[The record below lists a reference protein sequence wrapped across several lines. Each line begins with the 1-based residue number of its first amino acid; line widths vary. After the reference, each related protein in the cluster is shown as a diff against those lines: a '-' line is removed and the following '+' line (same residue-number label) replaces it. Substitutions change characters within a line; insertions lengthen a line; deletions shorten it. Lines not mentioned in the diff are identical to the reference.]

1 MSDEIAILMN
11 WGFYILPIDLFS
23 VPLKNYVREMKQ
35 AFLKIA
41 SWIYGAGVRFRHFL
55 FDAGV
60 LSSTE
65 YDIPIICV
73 GNITVGGTGK
83 TPAVEMLVRHF
94 MRTHT
99 VAVLSRGYGRKTKG
113 YREVELTDSY
123 LNVGDEPLQIK
134 RKFPNV
140 RVIVC
145 EKRTCAIERMCR
157 EYPEINMIIMDDG
170 FQHRY
175 VKPFINIIMVDFGR
189 PIQNDRLLPC
199 GQLRDTMASLHR
211 AHYFLVTKCPD
222 KIPPTVIH
230 EMEDIRLPFQRV
242 YFTRTICNG
251 VHTVFDGVDT
261 PVPSRG
267 AKVIAMSGIGNNEA
281 FATGLKR
288 RYKVVAVLDFEDH
301 HSYRVGDLKRM
312 KHLLDKYPDA
322 VIVMTE
328 KDAVKLFNSTKIPEE
343 IRARLF
349 YDSVEMAFV
358 DNREQDFLSN
368 IENDLRNKHIKNGA
382 YIRGC

>member
-1 MSDEIAILMN
+1 
-11 WGFYILPIDLFS
+11 
-23 VPLKNYVREMKQ
+23 MKQ
-35 AFLKIA
+35 LFLKIA
-41 SWIYGAGVRFRHFL
+41 SWIYGAGIRLRHAL

-94 MRTHT
+94 MKTCT
-99 VAVLSRGYGRKTKG
+99 VAVLSRGYGRRTKG

-123 LNVGDEPLQIK
+123 LDVGDEPLQIK
-134 RKFPNV
+134 RKFPEA

-145 EKRTCAIERMCR
+145 EKRTYAIERMRR
-157 EYPEINMIIMDDG
+157 EHPDIEMIIMDDG

-175 VKPFINIIMVDFGR
+175 VKPYINIIMVDSTR
-189 PIQNDRLLPC
+189 PIEHDHLLPY
-199 GQLRDTMASLHR
+199 GQLRDTPASLRR
-211 AHYFLVTKCPD
+211 AHYFLVTKCSD
-222 KIPPTVIH
+222 
-230 EMEDIRLPFQRV
+230 EMTPIETRIMRKVLVQGPYQRL
-242 YFTRTICNG
+242 YFTRTVSSG
-251 VHTVFDGVDT
+251 AHPVFDGVGAT
-261 PVPSRG
+261 VPTFG
-267 AKVIAMSGIGNNEA
+267 AKVIAMSGIGNNEV

-288 RYKVVAVLDFEDH
+288 HYTVVEVLDFEDH

-312 KHLLDKYPDA
+312 SHLLKKHPDA

-328 KDAVKLFNSTKIPEE
+328 KDAVKLFNSTKIPDDM
-343 IRARLF
+343 RRRLF
-349 YDSVEMAFV
+349 YESVEMSFV
-358 DNREQDFLSN
+358 DNLAGEFLSN
-368 IENDLRNKHIKNGA
+368 IENDLKQRKNGT

>member
-1 MSDEIAILMN
+1 
-11 WGFYILPIDLFS
+11 
-23 VPLKNYVREMKQ
+23 MKQ

-94 MRTHT
+94 QRTLS
-99 VAVLSRGYGRKTKG
+99 VAVLSRGYGRRTRG
-113 YREVELTDSY
+113 YREVATTDSY
-123 LNVGDEPLQIK
+123 VDVGDEPLQIK
-134 RKFPNV
+134 RKFPAV
-140 RVIVC
+140 KVIVC
-145 EKRTCAIERMCR
+145 EKRTYAIERMCR
-157 EYPEINMIIMDDG
+157 EYPEIDMIIMDDG

-175 VKPFINIIMVDFGR
+175 VKSFINIIMVDSTR
-189 PIQNDRLLPC
+189 PIQDDHLVPY
-199 GQLRDTMASLHR
+199 GQLRDTVASLHR

-222 KIPPTVIH
+222 KIPPMDIH
-230 EMEDIRLPFQRV
+230 IMKNTFVQPFQRI
-242 YFTRTICNG
+242 YFTRTISSG
-251 VHTVFDGVDT
+251 VHPVFEGVDT
-261 PVPSRG
+261 PVPVHG

-281 FATGLKR
+281 FAKGLKR

-312 KHLLDKYPDA
+312 KRLLDKHPDA

-343 IRARLF
+343 IRTRLF

-358 DNREQDFLSN
+358 DNQEQDFLSN

>member
-1 MSDEIAILMN
+1 
-11 WGFYILPIDLFS
+11 
-23 VPLKNYVREMKQ
+23 MKQ
-35 AFLKIA
+35 LFLKIA
-41 SWIYGAGVRFRHFL
+41 SWIYGAGIRFRHFL
-55 FDAGV
+55 FDARV

-145 EKRTCAIERMCR
+145 EKRTYAIERMCQ
-157 EYPEINMIIMDDG
+157 EYPDINMIIMDDG

-175 VKPFINIIMVDFGR
+175 VKPFINIIMVDFER

-222 KIPPTVIH
+222 KIPPTAIH

-242 YFTRTICNG
+242 YFTRTICSG
-251 VHTVFDGVDT
+251 VHPVFEDIDT
-261 PVPSRG
+261 TVPSRG
-267 AKVIAMSGIGNNEA
+267 AEVIAMSGIGNNEA
-281 FATGLKR
+281 FATGLQH
-288 RYKVVAVLDFEDH
+288 RYKVVDVLDFDDH
-301 HSYRVGDLKRM
+301 HPYCVGDLKRM
-312 KHLLDKYPDA
+312 THLLDKYPNA

-328 KDAVKLFNSTKIPEE
+328 KDAVKLFNSKKIPETT
-343 IRARLF
+343 RRRLF
-349 YDSVEMAFV
+349 YESIEMSF
-358 DNREQDFLSN
+358 DNNTEGDFISN
-368 IENDLRNKHIKNGA
+368 IEKDLENKHVKNGA